1 MNGRRMV
8 INCSSMRPTALLF
21 AITLLAAAGAQ
32 VKPAWTAAEQPIA
45 DQLRTLRQVPDET
58 RGEVTRRL
66 AVETR
71 RLPATPNKLRLA
83 EGLANLATEGD
94 FGAGTLQDVATTLAE
109 TLRERPVPDEKG
121 APAMPYRT
129 LAQLIRYERVQVS
142 LQAPPLAAALALLEQ
157 LDRRR
162 ASANF
167 ALRDLDGKEWSLSA
181 LRGKVV
187 LVNFWATWC
196 PPCRKEMPDLNALYS
211 RFRDQ
216 GFLVLAI
223 SDEDTGKL
231 AAFVKEHH
239 VAYPVL
245 LDPGGKVSEQFGAE
259 GIPKSYVYDRDGK
272 LAAIAIDMR
281 TRSQFLAMLSKAG
294 LTP

>member
-1 MNGRRMV
+1 
-8 INCSSMRPTALLF
+8 MRPTALLF